1 MPRFLGTDMKRR
13 EFIAGIGGAAA
24 AWPAVARAQQGER
37 IRRVGILL
45 PAAASEPEVQTRL
58 IAFVQGLAQL
68 GWIVGQNV
76 RIDTRWATTSA
87 GEIRRHAAEL
97 VALAPDVILAHG
109 ASTVGPLLQASRSVP
124 VVFPVVGDPVGAGFV
139 DSLARPGG
147 NATGFSVIEYSIGG
161 KMLELLKEIAPDLI
175 RVAVLR
181 DPATPSGVA
190 QFGVI
195 QAVAP
200 SLRVEVNPVNMRDA
214 VEIERAVAVF
224 ARASNG
230 GLIVTGSGPA
240 AFHRDL
246 IVTLAARHKLPAIYF
261 ERTFVATGGLI
272 SYGTDWVDQYR
283 RAAGYVDR
291 ILKGE
296 KPADLPVQAP
306 TKYELV
312 INLKTAKALRLTMP
326 TTILARADD
335 VIE

>member
-1 MPRFLGTDMKRR
+1 MQFGHLRRR
-13 EFIAGIGGAAA
+13 EFISLVSGTAI
-24 AWPAVARAQQGER
+24 AWPLTARAQQGER
-37 IRRVGILL
+37 MRRIGILL
-45 PAAASEPEVQTRL
+45 PAAADDAEYQTRVG
-58 IAFVQGLAQL
+58 AFHQGLQQS
-68 GWIVGQNV
+68 GWTIGHNV

-124 VVFPVVGDPVGAGFV
+124 IVFPVIGDPVGAGFV
-139 DSLARPGG
+139 DSLAKPGG
-147 NATGFSVIEYSIGG
+147 NATGFSVNEYSISG

-214 VEIERAVAVF
+214 VEIERAVAAF
-224 ARASNG
+224 AHATNG
-230 GLIVTGSGPA
+230 GLIVTGSGLA
-240 AFHRDL
+240 QLHRDL
-246 IVTLAARHKLPAIYF
+246 IATLAARHKLPAIYF
-261 ERTFVATGGLI
+261 ERSFVAAGGLI
-272 SYGTDWVDQYR
+272 SYGPDLIDQYR

-306 TKYELV
+306 TKYELI
-312 INLKTAKALRLTMP
+312 INLKTAAALGLAIP
-326 TTILARADD
+326 PDVLARVDE